1 MNTFYHKVMTLI
13 MLQQMLIN
21 LFSLKIL
28 ITYLMF
34 VIQLFN
40 FGILLM
46 E

>member
-28 ITYLMF
+28 ITCLMF

-40 FGILLM
+40 FGILLK